1 MTIKTPAFKTA
12 AVALVALMLVA
23 CASTKDE
30 TDSANIDRLYA
41 DAREELSA
49 GNYEQAIKALEK
61 VEARATGTLAGQ
73 QALLDMAYA
82 HWRSGERALALSV
95 LDRFKRLHP
104 SSPAA
109 DYALYLRGLVNFNDG
124 LGLFGNLARQ
134 NVAERDQQASRD
146 AWQAFSQLIQQYP
159 QSRYAEDARV
169 RMDYIVNS
177 LAEYEVHVARYYFRR
192 GAYVAAAN
200 RAKQAVTLYERAPAV
215 EEALALMVDSY
226 DRLGMQDLR
235 DDAQRVLTKNFPSS
249 RLASRVAGSSPGT
262 GSGATDL
269 ERPARPWWR
278 FW

>member
-1 MTIKTPAFKTA
+1 MTFKIPASRA
-12 AVALVALMLVA
+12 ATVALAALMLVA
-23 CASTKDE
+23 CASTKDASE
-30 TDSANIDRLYA
+30 GANVERLYA

-61 VEARATGTLAGQ
+61 VEARATGTLTGQ

-109 DYALYLRGLVNFNDG
+109 DYALYLRGLVNFNDD
-124 LGLFGNLARQ
+124 LGLLGNLARQ

-146 AWQAFSQLIQQYP
+146 AWQAFSQLVQQYP
-159 QSRYAEDARV
+159 TSRYAEDSRV

-200 RAKQAVTLYERAPAV
+200 RAQQAVTRFEGAPAL
-215 EEALALMVDSY
+215 EEALALMADSY
-226 DRLGMQDLR
+226 DRLGMEGLR
-235 DDAQRVLTKNFPSS
+235 DDARRVLAKNFPSS
-249 RLASRVAGSSPGT
+249 RFLGAAAAQPGT
-262 GSGATDL
+262 PTPVS
-269 ERPARPWWR
+269 RPWWR

>member
-1 MTIKTPAFKTA
+1 M
-12 AVALVALMLVA
+12 ALMALMLVA
-23 CASTKDE
+23 CASTKDDAE
-30 TDSANIDRLYA
+30 GANVERLYA
-41 DAREELSA
+41 VAREELSA

-61 VEARATGTLAGQ
+61 VEARATGTLTGQ

-109 DYALYLRGLVNFNDG
+109 DYALYLRGLVNFNDD
-124 LGLFGNLARQ
+124 LGLLGNLARQ
-134 NVAERDQQASRD
+134 KVAERDQQASRD
-146 AWQAFSQLIQQYP
+146 AWQAFSQLVQQYP
-159 QSRYAEDARV
+159 KSRYAEDARV

-200 RAKQAVTLYERAPAV
+200 RAQQAVTRFEGAPAL
-215 EEALALMVDSY
+215 EEALALMADSY
-226 DRLGMQDLR
+226 DRLGMEGLR
-235 DDAQRVLTKNFPSS
+235 DDARRVLAKNFPSS
-249 RLASRVAGSSPGT
+249 RFLGGAASQPGT
-262 GSGATDL
+262 SPAA
-269 ERPARPWWR
+269 ARPWWR